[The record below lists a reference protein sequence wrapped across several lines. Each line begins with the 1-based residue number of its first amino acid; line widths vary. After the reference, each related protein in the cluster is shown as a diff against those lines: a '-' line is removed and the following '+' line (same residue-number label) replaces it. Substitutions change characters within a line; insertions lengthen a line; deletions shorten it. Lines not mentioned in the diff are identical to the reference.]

1 MHHAIAAGTR
11 SIRTTARAVRYRLHT
26 RRHVDN
32 STRMAATSP
41 LLQFLGAGPKTSMR
55 ETQHEMAGEYP
66 PDEQSAFCQLSLA
79 RCANSAALP
88 DLHGKAV
95 SFTPSSA
102 SPLASYCEASFPGYG
117 FSTSRPPVRIWFD
130 HRLPPSGST
139 CCWRLL
145 PQWEPVASPMT
156 PTNLTTLTR
165 SGQDGRK
172 GGIGFSGIAAPFRG
186 ACIPAHRLD
195 GMHILCARSAGCFP
209 YPAPA

>member
-1 MHHAIAAGTR
+1 MPSPPEPGQSEPLRALSGIACTLGGM
-11 SIRTTARAVRYRLHT
+11 STTAREWRPPALSFNSWAPAQKHPCAKLSTKWLGNIHQTNRVRFVSCHSR
-26 RRHVDN
+26 D
-32 STRMAATSP
+32 AQIP
-41 LLQFLGAGPKTSMR
+41 
-55 ETQHEMAGEYP
+55 QHF
-66 PDEQSAFCQLSLA
+66 QIC
-79 RCANSAALP
+79 
-88 DLHGKAV
+88 LHGKAV

-145 PQWEPVASPMT
+145 PQWKPVASPMT

-186 ACIPAHRLD
+186 ACIPSHRLD